1 MGTKR
6 KNSRRKYTKEFKLEA
21 VRLAK
26 QPGASVKET
35 AENLGINVSML
46 HTWIRDLAV
55 DGDQAFPGNGR
66 LKADEEEIRK
76 LRLELK
82 RTREERDILKKATL
96 FFAQEGR
103 RR

>member
-1 MGTKR
+1 MGT
-6 KNSRRKYTKEFKLEA
+6 RRKHSKEFKLEA
-21 VRLAK
+21 VRLAS
-26 QPGASVKET
+26 QPGGSVKET
-35 AENLGINVSML
+35 AANLGVHPSQI
-46 HTWIRDLAV
+46 TKWKKDLSVHA
-55 DGDQAFPGNGR
+55 DQAFPGNGR
-66 LKADEEEIRK
+66 LRPDDEEIRK